1 MPLYEYYC
9 PDCKLKTECI
19 KPIEQH
25 NSAINCPFC
34 GHKAERA
41 VSVTALYSNGASGG
55 SSCGVCSTTSC
66 GSCR

>member
-9 PDCKLKTECI
+9 PDCKLKTERI

-25 NSAINCPFC
+25 SRAINCPFC

-41 VSVTALYSNGASGG
+41 LSVTARYSNEINDG
-55 SSCGVCSTTSC
+55 SSCGACSTISC